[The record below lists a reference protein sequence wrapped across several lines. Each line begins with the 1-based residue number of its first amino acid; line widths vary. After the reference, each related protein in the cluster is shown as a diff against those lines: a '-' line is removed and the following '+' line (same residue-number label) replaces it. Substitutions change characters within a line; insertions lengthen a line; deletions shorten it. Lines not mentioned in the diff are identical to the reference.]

1 MIQPESSSCSTS
13 ASTSVSYPGIGHHCG
28 IAFIRLRKPYE
39 FYLEKYKDPDLLLTL
54 MYLMLLRQRNRGLD
68 AAGIATA
75 FLPYVDR
82 AEQEYLFKDKM
93 ISKDPVADLYAS
105 LIRRDNQ
112 GTCLADERRGNV
124 MMGHV
129 LYSTLLSQVDYRFVH
144 PVEKADAWPTK
155 RIVIAM
161 NGNFA
166 NNKEQRDFLRS
177 VGQAP
182 TSVSDIHT
190 LGESFGHFLNLSH
203 FRLSEKGFAIE
214 EISKRLDL
222 VEVMRKV
229 NCQLKGAFAIEGIVG
244 NGDAFFARDP
254 HGIRPLYFAFN
265 DEFVVAASE
274 ISAIENSFTGSGIE
288 IGDIKELPPGHIFII
303 KSDGKIIS
311 EAYTKDTDSRP
322 CMFEPVYFNRPNN
335 PGTYSIRK
343 RLGELLAPR
352 IWSTVDSEVKL
363 VVSYVPNTS
372 ESAALG
378 LYQELLEIQAREQR
392 KAILALSQE
401 GDLDG
406 KTLESVL
413 SNRVSFEQT
422 LTKDG
427 KIRTFITRESERNAL
442 VANAYDAIHDSAQ
455 DLKGK
460 VLITVEDSV
469 VKGTTLERN
478 VIRTLAGAGATDI
491 LIVSSCPQIRYP
503 CPYGIEMSKLHEFI
517 AFRAALSLV
526 QEQGKQAELK
536 IIEELAQTQGQRME
550 DDPEFCPE
558 NLVARIYSLFSYDEI
573 SRKIAELVT
582 PDLVNSKL
590 RVRVLFPPV
599 DQLIEGQGRGRA
611 IDTACLDG
619 TYPEIGGHRVL
630 NRSLLNYFE
639 NRDEKAY

>member
-1 MIQPESSSCSTS
+1 MSQ
-13 ASTSVSYPGIGHHCG
+13 PGIGHHCG
-28 IAFIRLRKPYE
+28 IALIRLRKPCE

-75 FLPYVDR
+75 FLPYSER
-82 AEQEYLFKDKM
+82 SEQEYLFKDKM

-112 GTCLADERRGNV
+112 GACLADERRGNV

-190 LGESFGHFLNLSH
+190 LGESFGHFLNLAHS
-203 FRLSEKGFAIE
+203 RLADQGFGID
-214 EISKRLDL
+214 EISERLDL
-222 VEVMRKV
+222 VEVMKKV
-229 NCQLKGAFAIEGIVG
+229 NRQLKGAFAIEGILG

-254 HGIRPLYFAFN
+254 NGIRPLYFAVN

-274 ISAIENSFTGSGIE
+274 MSAIENSFTGSGIAIGE
-288 IGDIKELPPGHIFII
+288 IEELPPGHIFIV
-303 KSDGKIIS
+303 KSDGRLIS
-311 EAYTKDTDSRP
+311 ERFTTETDSRP

-335 PGTYSIRK
+335 TGTYAIRK

-352 IWSTVDSEVKL
+352 VWTMVNSDKDL

-378 LYQELLEIQAREQR
+378 LFQEMLQIQAREQ
-392 KAILALSQE
+392 KAKILRLSQE
-401 GDLDG
+401 GRLGGEDLS
-406 KTLESVL
+406 SVL
-413 SNRVSFEQT
+413 QGRVSFEQT
-422 LTKDG
+422 LTKEL
-427 KIRTFITRESERNAL
+427 KIRTFISRESERNAL
-442 VANAYDAIHDSAQ
+442 VANAYDAIHDSVVNPS
-455 DLKGK
+455 GK
-460 VLITVEDSV
+460 ILIAVEDSV

-478 VIRTLAGAGATDI
+478 VIRTLARAGAREI

-503 CPYGIEMSKLHEFI
+503 CPYGIEMSRLQEFI
-517 AFRAALSLV
+517 AFRAALALIE
-526 QEQGKQAELK
+526 EQGKEQELRSLEDRAR
-536 IIEELAQTQGQRME
+536 IQGERME
-550 DDPEFCPE
+550 KDPEFYPE
-558 NLVARIYSLFSYDEI
+558 NLVAKIYSLFSDEEI
-573 SRKIAELVT
+573 SEKIGELVT
-582 PDLVNSKL
+582 PKGLEWDGK
-590 RVRVLFPPV
+590 VRVLFPPV
-599 DQLIEGQGRGRA
+599 DLLIEGQGRGRA
-611 IDTACLDG
+611 LDTACLDG

-630 NRSLLNYFE
+630 NRALLNYFE
-639 NRDEKAY
+639 DRDEKAY